1 MVEKELT
8 FKDGTRIFY
17 EEENGRM
24 QRFIEY
30 SYSPIELRKIKEK
43 PILKSFF
50 DSKIRKFYAGKF
62 NYLTEL
68 SCIVCK
74 LNEAQKN
81 QLYNELKKLHD
92 KVGREY
98 DPNILGKGFLA
109 TFGKYWKD
117 NNAQC
122 AAFFTTIYLAMLDLE
137 ANKDKYPNSLG
148 KTMVLR
154 SCRAVILEGKDP
166 REAAVMFERK
176 REEVADDYY
185 YDSEVDSRYEKYNG
199 YNGYDDDTIDIGF
212 DGHPEATWNVD

>member
-1 MVEKELT
+1 ML
-8 FKDGTRIFY
+8 
-17 EEENGRM
+17 
-24 QRFIEY
+24 
-30 SYSPIELRKIKEK
+30 KEK
-43 PILKSFF
+43 PTLKSFF
-50 DSKIRKFYAGKF
+50 DSKIRKFNAGKYY
-62 NYLTEL
+62 YLNVL
-68 SCIVCK
+68 GVIVCE
-74 LNEAQKN
+74 LNETQRN
-81 QLYNELKKLHD
+81 QLYNELKELHD

-109 TFGKYWKD
+109 TFGKYRKG

-137 ANKDKYPNSLG
+137 ASKDKYPHSLG

-166 REAAVMFERK
+166 KQAAVMFER
-176 REEVADDYY
+176 RHEEVADDYY

-199 YNGYDDDTIDIGF
+199 HNGYDDDTIDIGF